1 MLRSFRLDPD
11 RILIIHEIVLKRRTL
26 GNFFTLPFDLVV
38 ACATHVAHGSTD
50 AAHAVLHTI
59 GGRFGQVSHHA
70 VGSGTQGAF
79 LEAVSV
85 DGLQAEVVE
94 GFVIVQPERDVPMV
108 VVLMA
113 VVRSGA
119 VHGGFLCKVSR
130 VREQQFSGLDDLLC
144 PQFPL
149 YSKLYLN
156 QALKVTFLGTV
167 PVVLA
172 KVPVFLKIGTVFSGE

>member
-1 MLRSFRLDPD
+1 MPPPRFVCLLFLDVLSLTVP
-11 RILIIHEIVLKRRTL
+11 IIHEIVLKRRTL
-26 GNFFTLPFDLVV
+26 PIFFMLTLDDLVV
-38 ACATHVAHGSTD
+38 ACLPHVAHGSTD
-50 AAHAVLHTI
+50 AARAVLHAI
-59 GGRFGQVSHHA
+59 GGRLGQVSHHA

-130 VREQQFSGLDDLLC
+130 VREQQFRGIDDLLC

-156 QALKVTFLGTV
+156 QAL
-167 PVVLA
+167 
-172 KVPVFLKIGTVFSGE
+172 